1 MTLIFILI
9 ALGLDFFLGGLE
21 RFRNYNWF
29 TALFYFLEKRLA
41 HYKLWDGSLGLL
53 LLLAIPVSALIILA
67 CALSHGSVI
76 FEGVLTLVVL
86 IYCLAPEALDNRLDN
101 FIKAIENGDAENIS
115 SLSDELID
123 VNVIDDEDANEKAV
137 IKSALVEA
145 HKRCFAVIF
154 WFLILGAAGALL
166 YRLVNEINDELH
178 EIRGGFADSAKILLN
193 ILEWPSS
200 RIMIVAMALAGSLSD
215 VFSGWKKSEHLSFD
229 VNNDVI
235 IKAGLGALQYMPEV
249 DVPDREKSYWIDEL
263 KALINRTLI
272 ICLAILGIMTLSGRL
287 G

>member
-29 TALFYFLEKRLA
+29 TSLFYLLEKRLA
-41 HYKLWDGSLGLL
+41 HYKIWDGSFGLL
-53 LLLAIPVSALIILA
+53 LVLAIPVSGLIILA
-67 CALSHGSVI
+67 CVLNHWSVI
-76 FEGVLTLVVL
+76 LEGVLTLLIL
-86 IYCLAPEALDNRLDN
+86 IYCLAPEALDDRLDN
-101 FIKAIENGDAENIS
+101 FITAIDEGDAENIS
-115 SLSDELID
+115 TLSDELID

-137 IKSALVEA
+137 IKSALIEA
-145 HKRCFAVIF
+145 HKRSFAVIF
-154 WFLILGAAGALL
+154 WFLILGAVGALL
-166 YRLVNEINDELH
+166 YRLVNELSDELH
-178 EIRGGFADSAKILLN
+178 EIRGGFADSTHILLN

-200 RIMIVAMALAGSLSD
+200 RIMIIAMALAGSLSD
-215 VFSGWKKSEHLSFD
+215 VFSGWSKSEHLSLD
-229 VNNDVI
+229 VNNDVLT
-235 IKAGLGALQYMPEV
+235 KAGLGALQYMPEV
-249 DVPDREKSYWIDEL
+249 NVPDREKCYWIDEL

>member
-1 MTLIFILI
+1 MTLIFILL
-9 ALGLDFFLGGLE
+9 ALGLDFFLGSLE

-29 TALFYFLEKRLA
+29 TALFYFMEKRLA
-41 HYKLWDGSLGLL
+41 HYKVWDGSFGLL
-53 LLLAIPVSALIILA
+53 LLLAIPVSALIIIA
-67 CALSHGSVI
+67 CALNNLSAI
-76 FEGVLTLVVL
+76 LEGVLTLVIL

-101 FIKAIENGDAENIS
+101 FIQAIEDGDAENIS

-145 HKRCFAVIF
+145 HKRSFAVIF
-154 WFLILGAAGALL
+154 WFLILGVVGALL
-166 YRLVNEINDELH
+166 YRLVNEINDELQ

-200 RIMIVAMALAGSLSD
+200 RIMIIAMALAGSLSD
-215 VFSGWKKSEHLSFD
+215 VFSGWKRSEHLSLD
-229 VNNDVI
+229 VNHDVI

-249 DVPDREKSYWIDEL
+249 DVPDRDKSYWIDEL

-272 ICLAILGIMTLSGRL
+272 ICLAILGIMTLSGKL

>member
-29 TALFYFLEKRLA
+29 TSLFYIFEKHLA
-41 HYKLWDGSLGLL
+41 HYKFWDGTFGLL
-53 LLLAIPVSALIILA
+53 LLLALPVSALILVA
-67 CALSHGSVI
+67 TGLSHWSVI
-76 FEGVLTLVVL
+76 LEGILTLVVL
-86 IYCLAPEALDNRLDN
+86 IYCLAPEALDNQLDDL
-101 FIKAIENGDAENIS
+101 IAAIENDEAESIS
-115 SLSDELID
+115 SLSDEIID

-145 HKRCFAVIF
+145 HKRTFAVIF
-154 WFLILGAAGALL
+154 WFLMLGAVGALL
-166 YRLVNEINDELH
+166 YRIVNELSDELQ
-178 EIRGGFADSAKILLN
+178 EIRGGFADSVRILLN

-200 RIMIVAMALAGSLSD
+200 RIMIIAMALAGSLSD
-215 VFSGWKKSEHLSFD
+215 VFTGWKKSEHLSLD

-249 DVPDREKSYWIDEL
+249 NVPDGEKSYWINEL
-263 KALINRTLI
+263 KSLINRTLI

>member
-21 RFRNYNWF
+21 RFRNYSWF
-29 TALFYFLEKRLA
+29 TSLFYLLEKRLA
-41 HYKLWDGSLGLL
+41 HYKFWDGSLGLVL
-53 LLLAIPVSALIILA
+53 LLSIPVIGLIILA
-67 CALSHGSVI
+67 CLLSHGSI
-76 FEGVLTLVVL
+76 ILEGLLTLAIL

-101 FIKAIENGDAENIS
+101 LITAVEDDDAENIS
-115 SLSDELID
+115 TLSDEITD
-123 VNVIDDEDANEKAV
+123 VHVIDEEDANEKAV
-137 IKSALVEA
+137 IKSALVES
-145 HKRCFAVIF
+145 HKRTFAVIF
-154 WFLILGAAGALL
+154 WFLILGAVGALL
-166 YRLVNEINDELH
+166 YRLVNELNDELDD
-178 EIRGGFADSAKILLN
+178 IRGGFADSTTILLN

-200 RIMIVAMALAGSLSD
+200 RIMIIAMALAGSLSD
-215 VFSGWKKSEHLSFD
+215 VFSGWKKSEHLSLD

-249 DVPDREKSYWIDEL
+249 DVPDREKSYWLDEL

-272 ICLAILGIMTLSGRL
+272 ICLAILGIMTLSGKL

>member
-21 RFRNYNWF
+21 RIRNYSWF
-29 TALFYFLEKRLA
+29 TSLFYILEKRLGQ
-41 HYKLWDGSLGLL
+41 YKFWDGSLGLL
-53 LLLAIPVSALIILA
+53 ILLAIPVTGLILIA
-67 CALSHGSVI
+67 CSLSHTSVI
-76 FEGVLTLVVL
+76 LEALLTLVIL
-86 IYCLAPEALDNRLDN
+86 IYCLAPEALGDRLDN
-101 FIKAIENGDAENIS
+101 FITAIDEGDAENIS

-123 VNVIDDEDANEKAV
+123 IDVINDEDANEKAV

-145 HKRCFAVIF
+145 HKRSFAVIF
-154 WFLILGAAGALL
+154 WFLILGAIGALL
-166 YRLVNEINDELH
+166 YRLVNELSDELH
-178 EIRGGFADSAKILLN
+178 EIRGGFADSTNILLN

-200 RIMIVAMALAGSLSD
+200 RIMIIAMALAGSLSD
-215 VFSGWKKSEHLSFD
+215 VFTGWKKSEHFSLG

-249 DVPDREKSYWIDEL
+249 EVPEREKSYWIDEL
-263 KALINRTLI
+263 KSLINRTLI
-272 ICLAILGIMTLSGRL
+272 ICLAILGIMTLSGKL

>member
-29 TALFYFLEKRLA
+29 TRLFYFLEKRLG
-41 HYKLWDGSLGLL
+41 HYKIWDGSFGLL
-53 LLLAIPVSALIILA
+53 LLLAIPVSGLIIIA
-67 CALSHGSVI
+67 CALNHWSVI
-76 FEGVLTLVVL
+76 LEGVLTLLIL
-86 IYCLAPEALDNRLDN
+86 IYCLAPEALDDRLDN
-101 FIKAIENGDAENIS
+101 FIKAIEEGDAENIS

-123 VNVIDDEDANEKAV
+123 VNAIDDEDANEKAV

-145 HKRCFAVIF
+145 HKRSFAVIF

-166 YRLVNEINDELH
+166 YRLVNEINDEFQD
-178 EIRGGFADSAKILLN
+178 IRGGFADSANILLN

-200 RIMIVAMALAGSLSD
+200 RIMIIAMALAGSLSH
-215 VFSGWKKSEHLSFD
+215 VFSGWKKSEHLSLD

-235 IKAGLGALQYMPEV
+235 IKAGLGALQYMPEA

-272 ICLAILGIMTLSGRL
+272 ICLAVLGIMTLSGKL

>member
-21 RFRNYNWF
+21 RLRNYDWF
-29 TALFYFLEKRLA
+29 TSLFYMLEKRLGQ
-41 HYKLWDGSLGLL
+41 YKFWDGSFGLL
-53 LLLAIPVSALIILA
+53 LLFAIPVIGLIIIA
-67 CALSHGSVI
+67 CALNHASVI
-76 FEGVLTLVVL
+76 LEALLTLVIL
-86 IYCLAPEALDNRLDN
+86 IYCLAPEALDDRLDS
-101 FIKAIENGDAENIS
+101 FITAIDEGDVENIS
-115 SLSDELID
+115 ILSDELID
-123 VNVIDDEDANEKAV
+123 VNVINDEDANEKAV

-145 HKRCFAVIF
+145 HKRSFAVIF
-154 WFLILGAAGALL
+154 WFLILGAVGALL
-166 YRLVNEINDELH
+166 YRLVNELSDELH
-178 EIRGGFADSAKILLN
+178 DIRGGFADSTKILLN

-200 RIMIVAMALAGSLSD
+200 RIMIIAMALAGSLSD
-215 VFSGWKKSEHLSFD
+215 VFSGWKKSEHLSLD

-235 IKAGLGALQYMPEV
+235 TKAGLGALQYMPEV

-272 ICLAILGIMTLSGRL
+272 ICLAVLGIMTLSGKL